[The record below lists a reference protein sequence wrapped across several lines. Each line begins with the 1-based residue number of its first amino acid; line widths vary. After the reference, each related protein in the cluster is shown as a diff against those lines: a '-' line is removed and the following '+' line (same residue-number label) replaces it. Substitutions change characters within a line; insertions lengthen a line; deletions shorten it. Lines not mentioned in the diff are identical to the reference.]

1 MRDGPQ
7 IKYIRFGRIS
17 LKYISEAADL
27 LICPIRE
34 VLCQFLILSELRWR
48 PVCCISSSVLP
59 NIIREQ
65 TYQEEYAQNQPRD
78 SGYESSL
85 YCFISISGSLVV
97 IGKLTG
103 YDGSSDV
110 T

>member
-7 IKYIRFGRIS
+7 IKYIRFGRVS
-17 LKYISEAADL
+17 LKYISKAADL
-27 LICPIRE
+27 LIGPIRE
-34 VLCQFLILSELRWR
+34 ILCQFLILRELRWR

-59 NIIREQ
+59 NIISQQ
-65 TYQEEYAQNQPRD
+65 TYQKEYAQNQPRD
-78 SGYESSL
+78 SGYESTL
-85 YCFISISGSLVV
+85 YCSISISGSLVA